1 MKLTSIKGGLF
12 ERSQKIILLGL
23 VFTGLFLMLGNQRAS
38 ADDPVSEEML
48 QQRTVTGTI
57 LDENSNPMPGVNIQ
71 VQGTSLGVISDV
83 NGKYTIS
90 VPQPDAVLVFS
101 FVGYNEMK
109 VSSGGRTTIDVTM
122 EPSVESLEEVVV
134 VGYGTQKKRDVT
146 GSIASV
152 RTADLQN
159 LTITDAAHALQGKAA
174 GVQIV
179 NQSGAPGSTASI
191 QIRGYS
197 SNSKTDPLIIV
208 DGLKVPNMN
217 YLDPENIESIEVL
230 KDGASAAIYGIEAGN
245 GVILVTTKSGGGQ
258 GKVFYNF
265 QYTTQSIANYPHMMN
280 AEQYMDY
287 QVESGACKPEDFLYD
302 GVTDTD
308 WGKLMFERSKMP
320 RHVLGFQGGND
331 RGNLYVSLT
340 SIDNDGIVTG
350 KRDVYNRLTG
360 QINGDYKFKNWI
372 KVGVT
377 TSVDQ
382 TKANTVTEGRTI
394 SVLGSVL
401 AYDPITPWSYPTGT
415 EPARIK
421 TWLNQ
426 GYTLPTDPKTG
437 YIYGSSPF
445 AGNSLIWHPAV
456 MRDRA
461 DNDNKDFNIRGTAF
475 ADFTPIKGLTIT
487 SRLGYRAGYSQSN
500 TYNYPLFVN
509 ATANQKMSINGRS
522 GNNLYY
528 QWENFANYIFDI
540 GNNNITVMAGN
551 SYQRSESNFVYG
563 SADKLSNDTP
573 TYRYLSNAVNSTGM
587 SVQGIFGESANMS
600 YYGRAGWTYMNKYN
614 ILASFR
620 ADAYDTSK
628 LDKSNRWGYFPSISG
643 GWTISSEPFMDNIKQ
658 KIAMSFL
665 KLRASYGVNG
675 NVGALGSYQYNTTLS
690 TAVNYGYDFTG
701 GQITGAYPSNRLP
714 NPEIKWETSR
724 QLDFGLDARFLRDRL
739 DVSIDWYTKN
749 TFDLLTSTAA
759 PSNTGASTIYVNAGK
774 VNNKGLEFV
783 LGWRDEIGGF
793 RYSLN
798 GNFATL
804 KNLVTEG
811 TSKNRVAGAGVQS
824 GYTVTW
830 FEEGYPLW
838 YMRTFVVDHFDE
850 TGDAVYK
857 DFDGVAGI
865 NAQDQTY
872 TGSGIPDLTYGLTVN
887 LAYKGFDL
895 NVYGAGVHGNERL
908 YACLR
913 GDFPQQNNLAIFY
926 EDRWTPE
933 NPNARYPKPDFT
945 DTYQTTTNL
954 RIFDASF
961 FKIKQVQLGY
971 NVPKNLLKKVWLS
984 ELRAYV
990 SLDDWFTFTD
1000 YPGLDPETSGNTTQ
1014 NLAIDAGGYPIS
1026 RKLVFGVNV
1035 SF

>member
-12 ERSQKIILLGL
+12 DCSQKIVLLSL
-23 VFTGLFLMLGNQRAS
+23 IFTGLFLILGNQRVS
-38 ADDPVSEEML
+38 GNDPVSEEML

-71 VQGTSLGVISDV
+71 VEGTTLGVISDV

-90 VPQPDAVLVFS
+90 VPRTDAVLVFT
-101 FVGYNEMK
+101 FVGYKEMK
-109 VSSGGRTTIDVTM
+109 VASSGRTTIDVTM

-134 VGYGTQKKRDVT
+134 VGYGVQRKRDVT
-146 GSIASV
+146 GSISSV
-152 RTADLQN
+152 KTADLQN

-179 NQSGAPGSTASI
+179 NQSGAPGATASI

-258 GKVFYNF
+258 GKIFYNF

-280 AEQYMDY
+280 AEQWMDY
-287 QVESGACKPEDFLYD
+287 QVESGACRQEDFLYD

-308 WGKLMFERSKMP
+308 WGKLMFEKGTMP

-350 KRDVYNRLTG
+350 QKDIYKRLTG

-377 TSVDQ
+377 TSVDR
-382 TKANTVTEGRTI
+382 TKANTVSEGRTI

-401 AYDPITPWSYPTGT
+401 AYDPITPWSYAPGT

-421 TWLNQ
+421 TWLTQ

-445 AGNSLIWHPAV
+445 AGNSLIWHPAI

-487 SRLGYRAGYSQSN
+487 SRFGYRAGYSQAN
-500 TYNYPLFVN
+500 TFNYPLFVN

-522 GNNLYY
+522 SNNLYY
-528 QWENFANYIFDI
+528 QWENFANYLFDI
-540 GNNNITVMAGN
+540 GNNNFTVMAGN

-563 SADKLSNDTP
+563 SADKLSNEAEN
-573 TYRYLSNAVNSTGM
+573 YRYLSNAVNSTGM
-587 SVQGIFGESANMS
+587 SISGILDESANMS

-614 ILASFR
+614 IVASFR

-643 GWTISSEPFMDNIKQ
+643 GWTVSSEPFMDNVKQ
-658 KIAMSFL
+658 KIAMSYL

-675 NVGALGSYQYNTTLS
+675 NVNALGSFQYNTTIA
-690 TAVNYGYDFTG
+690 TGVNYGYDFTG

-724 QLDFGLDARFLRDRL
+724 QLNIGLDARFLRDRL
-739 DVSIDWYTKN
+739 DVSIDWYNKN

-798 GNFATL
+798 GNLATL

-811 TSKNRVAGAGVQS
+811 TSKNRVAGAAVQS
-824 GYTVTW
+824 GYTVTY

-838 YMRTFVVDHFDE
+838 YLRTFVVDHFDE

-857 DFDGVAGI
+857 DFDGVPGI
-865 NAQDQTY
+865 NAQDQTM

-895 NVYGAGVHGNERL
+895 NFYGAGVHGNERL

-933 NPNARYPKPDFT
+933 NPNARFPKPDFT

-961 FKIKQVQLGY
+961 FKIKQIQLGY
-971 NVPKNLLKKVWLS
+971 NVPKTILKKAWLS

-1000 YPGLDPETSGNTTQ
+1000 YPGLDPETSVNTTSS
-1014 NLAIDAGGYPIS
+1014 LAIDAGGYPIA
-1026 RKLVFGVNV
+1026 KKVVFGINV

>member
-1 MKLTSIKGGLF
+1 MKLTSIKEELF
-12 ERSQKIILLGL
+12 QRSLKIILLNL
-23 VFTGLFLMLGNQRAS
+23 VFTGLLLILGNSRVS
-38 ADDPVSEEML
+38 ADDPVSDEML

-57 LDENSNPMPGVNIQ
+57 IDENRNPMPGVNIQ
-71 VQGTSLGVISDV
+71 VEGTNIGVISDV
-83 NGKYTIS
+83 NGKYSIS
-90 VPQPDAVLVFS
+90 VPRADAVIIFS

-109 VSSGGRTTIDVTM
+109 VPSGGRTTIDVNM
-122 EPSVESLEEVVV
+122 VPSVESLEEVVV
-134 VGYGTQKKRDVT
+134 VGYGVQRKRDVT
-146 GSIASV
+146 GSISSV
-152 RTADLQN
+152 KTEDLQN

-179 NQSGAPGSTASI
+179 NQSGAPGATASI

-258 GKVFYNF
+258 GKVFYNY
-265 QYTTQSIANYPHMMN
+265 QYTTQSIANYPKMMN
-280 AEQYMDY
+280 AQQYMDY
-287 QVESGACKPEDFLYD
+287 QVESGSCKPEDFLYD

-308 WGKLMFERSKMP
+308 WGKEMFENSKMP

-350 KRDVYNRLTG
+350 KKDIYNRLTG
-360 QINGDYKFKNWI
+360 QINGDYKFKDWI

-377 TSVDQ
+377 TSVDR
-382 TKANTVTEGRTI
+382 TKANTVSEGRTI

-401 AYDPITPWSYPTGT
+401 AYDPITPWSYEPGT
-415 EPARIK
+415 EPSRIT

-445 AGNSLIWHPAV
+445 AGNSLIWHPAI
-456 MRDRA
+456 MRDRLDQ
-461 DNDNKDFNIRGTAF
+461 DNNDFNIRGTAY
-475 ADFTPIKGLTIT
+475 ADLTPIKGLTIT
-487 SRLGYRAGYSQSN
+487 SRFGYRAGYSQSN
-500 TYNYPLFVN
+500 TFNYPLFVN

-522 GNNLYY
+522 SNNLYY
-528 QWENFANYIFDI
+528 QWENFANYIFDV
-540 GNNNITVMAGN
+540 GNNNFTVMAGN
-551 SYQRSESNFVYG
+551 SYQRNESNFVYG
-563 SADKLSNDTP
+563 NADKLSNDAIN
-573 TYRYLSNAVNSTGM
+573 YRYLSNAVNSTGM
-587 SVQGIFGESANMS
+587 SVQGILSESANMS
-600 YYGRAGWTYMNKYN
+600 YYGRAGWSYMNKYN

-643 GWTISSEPFMDNIKQ
+643 GWTVSSEPFMDNVKQ

-665 KLRASYGVNG
+665 KLRVSYGVNG
-675 NVGALGSYQYNTTLS
+675 NVNALGSYQYNTTLA
-690 TAVNYGYDFTG
+690 TGVNYGYDFTG

-724 QLDFGLDARFLRDRL
+724 QLNIGLDARFLRDRL
-739 DVSIDWYTKN
+739 DVSVDWYNKN

-774 VNNKGLEFV
+774 VNNKGLEFM
-783 LGWRDEIGGF
+783 LGWRDEIGDF

-811 TSKNRVAGAGVQS
+811 TSKNRVAGAAVQS
-824 GYTVTW
+824 GYTVTY

-838 YMRTFVVDHFDE
+838 YMRTFVVDYFDE

-857 DFDGVAGI
+857 DFDGVPGI
-865 NAQDQTY
+865 NAQDQTM

-926 EDRWTPE
+926 TDRWTPE
-933 NPNARYPKPDFT
+933 NPNARFPKPDFT

-961 FKIKQVQLGY
+961 FKIKQIQLGY
-971 NVPKNLLKKVWLS
+971 NVPKNLLQKVWLS
-984 ELRAYV
+984 ELRAYI

-1000 YPGLDPETSGNTTQ
+1000 YPGLDPETSVNTTSS
-1014 NLAIDAGGYPIS
+1014 LAIDAGGYPIA
-1026 RKLVFGVNV
+1026 KKVVFGINV